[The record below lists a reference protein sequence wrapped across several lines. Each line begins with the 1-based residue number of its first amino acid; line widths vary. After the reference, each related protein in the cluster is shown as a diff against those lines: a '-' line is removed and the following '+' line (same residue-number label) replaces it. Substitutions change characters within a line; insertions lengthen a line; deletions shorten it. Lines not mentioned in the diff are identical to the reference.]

1 VVLRNIP
8 QDKEGSSAKATGND
22 QTSLAPG
29 LPKFVAGDAEL
40 MLHFDEI
47 GPRSPRLPQ
56 SRWAV
61 LVPIALS
68 IATHAGVIAGIPRL
82 VERMAGPPR
91 GLPDVSIEAHDTRR
105 QAAETVHLVFV
116 ARSQIANI
124 EAHGG
129 DGGGNRQ
136 AGPIRR
142 AQGIGSDAMTL
153 RIAKPIEIP
162 SEAADKPSLPGV
174 LLDARPLASGSF
186 EQIGLPF
193 GGEPGGVSTGSG
205 SGGGV
210 GTGSGTGIGSGTGPG
225 MGPGSGGGAG
235 DGLYRPGAGVSAP
248 RVIREVKPAY
258 TAAALAEKIQ
268 GTVILQLV
276 VDRTG
281 RPTRIQ
287 VVRSLDPAGLDEQAV
302 VAVGQWRFEPG
313 RLAGTPVDV
322 LVTVALDFWI
332 H

>member
-1 VVLRNIP
+1 
-8 QDKEGSSAKATGND
+8 
-22 QTSLAPG
+22 
-29 LPKFVAGDAEL
+29 
-40 MLHFDEI
+40 MLHFDGI
-47 GPRSPRLPQ
+47 GPRSPRLPR
-56 SRWAV
+56 SRRAV
-61 LVPIALS
+61 LVPVALS
-68 IATHAGVIAGIPRL
+68 IATHVGVITGIALL
-82 VERMAGPPR
+82 VERRAGPPR
-91 GLPDVSIEAHDTRR
+91 DLRSVSIETPDTRR
-105 QAAETVHLVFV
+105 PAETVHLVFV
-116 ARSQIANI
+116 ARSRIANL

-129 DGGGNRQ
+129 GGGGNRQ
-136 AGPIRR
+136 GGPIRR

-153 RIAKPIEIP
+153 RIAKPIEIA

-193 GGEPGGVSTGSG
+193 GGEPGGPSTGSG

-225 MGPGSGGGAG
+225 MGPGSGGGVG
-235 DGLYRPGAGVSAP
+235 GGIYRPGAGVSAP
-248 RVIREVKPAY
+248 RVIREVKPSY

-313 RLAGTPVDV
+313 RLSGTPVDV